1 MTRFV
6 FLKKWLLAGTVR
18 RGEKCRLFWDRGFC
32 GVGCI
37 VLVYVQ
43 KKKSGL
49 SCGAGNDG
57 GILWKSLSLILNFG

>member
-1 MTRFV
+1 MV
-6 FLKKWLLAGTVR
+6 SVVS
-18 RGEKCRLFWDRGFC
+18 FWSVC
-32 GVGCI
+32 
-37 VLVYVQ
+37 